1 MDSASGTISEPVAAG
16 QAPTAPR
23 PQGAALIQ
31 SLLPTLPNEP
41 GVYRM
46 LGARGEVLY
55 VGKAKSLRKRVAA
68 YTRPETLGARL
79 GRMVALTRD
88 MEFVTTGSEVEA
100 LLLEANLIKRWR
112 PPFNI
117 VLRDDKSFPYIVLD
131 HNHPFPSIG
140 KHRGAKKPGCEYFG
154 PFASAGAVNE
164 TLKSL
169 LKAFPLRNCSDT
181 VFQNRTRPCL
191 QYQIKRCS
199 APCVGYIDAEAYGRI
214 VEEVRLFLSGRSRE
228 LQERL
233 ADEMHEAAEALE
245 FERAAVL
252 RDRLRALAHVQSRQ
266 GINTTRLGDAD
277 VVGIWCEGGQAC
289 VQVFF
294 YRDGRN
300 YGNRAFHPAHAAD
313 REPGEVLTA
322 FLAQFYAERTP
333 PPLVLTSDAPVDAAL
348 LAAALSQRAGRRVE
362 IAQGRRGTR
371 RQLVEIAVANAR
383 QALARRIADHA
394 RQGEL
399 LAGLAQRLGLPRVPR
414 RIEIYDNSHIRGT
427 HAVGA
432 FVVATPEGFDRKAY
446 RSYDIR
452 SADLAPGDDYA
463 MMREVLQRR
472 FARLAREDPDRSQ
485 GQWPDL
491 VILDGGAGQLAAA
504 RAVLGELGIADL
516 PLLAV
521 AKGPE
526 RDAGR
531 ERLFVPGREPFVL
544 DPRDPVLYFLQR
556 LRDEAH
562 RYVLA
567 AHRGK
572 RSRSVGRSVLDRIPG
587 VGAKRK
593 RALLGHFGSARA
605 VGEAGIADLEQVPG
619 ISRSV
624 ARAIYDHFHE
634 SG

>member
-1 MDSASGTISEPVAAG
+1 MDSASAIVFEPASPARE
-16 QAPTAPR
+16 PTAAR
-23 PQGAALIQ
+23 LQGAALIQ

-68 YTRPETLGARL
+68 YTRPETLGTRL
-79 GRMVALTRD
+79 ARMVALTRD

-117 VLRDDKSFPYIVLD
+117 VLRDDKSFPYIVID
-131 HNHPFPSIG
+131 HNHAFPSIG

-164 TLKSL
+164 ALKSL
-169 LKAFPLRNCSDT
+169 LKAFPLRNCADT
-181 VFQNRTRPCL
+181 VFANRSRPCL

-199 APCVGYIDAEAYGRI
+199 APCVGLISAEDYRRL

-233 ADEMHEAAEALE
+233 AEDMHAAAEALE

-252 RDRLRALAHVQSRQ
+252 RDRLRALAHIQSRQ
-266 GINTTRLGDAD
+266 GINAARLGDAD
-277 VVGIWCEGGQAC
+277 VIGLWCEGGQAC

-300 YGNRAFHPAHAAD
+300 YGNRAFHPTHTAE
-313 REPGEVLTA
+313 REPGEVLAA
-322 FLAQFYAERTP
+322 FLAQFYAERSP
-333 PPLVLTSDAPVDAAL
+333 PPLVLTSEPPADAAL
-348 LAAALSQRAGRRVE
+348 LAEALSQRAGRRVE
-362 IAQGRRGTR
+362 ITQGRRGVR

-383 QALARRIADHA
+383 QALARRIAEQA

-399 LAGLAQRLGLPRVPR
+399 LEALAQRLGLPQAPR

-432 FVVATPEGFDRKAY
+432 FVVATAEGFDRKAY
-446 RSYDIR
+446 RSYEIR
-452 SADLAPGDDYA
+452 SAELAPGDDYA
-463 MMREVLQRR
+463 MLREVLQRR
-472 FARLAREDPDRSQ
+472 FGRLAREDPNRSD

-491 VILDGGAGQLAAA
+491 VIVDGGAGQLAAA
-504 RAVLGELGIADL
+504 RAVLEALGLADV
-516 PLLAV
+516 PVLAI

-531 ERLFVPGREPFVL
+531 ERLFLVGREPFML

-572 RSRSVGRSVLDRIPG
+572 RARSVGRSVLDRIPG

-605 VGEAGIADLEQVPG
+605 VSEAGIADLERVPG
-619 ISRSV
+619 ISRAV